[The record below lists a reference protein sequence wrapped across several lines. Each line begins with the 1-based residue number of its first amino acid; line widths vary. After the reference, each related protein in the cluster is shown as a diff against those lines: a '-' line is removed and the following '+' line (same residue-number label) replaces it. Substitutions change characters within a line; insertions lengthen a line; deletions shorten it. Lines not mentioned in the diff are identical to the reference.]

1 MQSPW
6 IGGIASAEAH
16 SPGAEFSPA
25 PMQTLK
31 LLSSA
36 VLCTCSRRRGRA
48 SPNPR
53 ARSLPR
59 AVAQPPSYHL
69 PPPPPPRVPLTI
81 HLVTHASSYRH
92 ASDSRSSSS
101 SLRVQHGHL
110 SVSNAGTC
118 DGRWL
123 PFPRACRARLLAYI
137 LGDDGEQ
144 QKQEEAGEA
153 VDVDADGSKQGSLK
167 SNKAARFPCPWRNW

>member
-1 MQSPW
+1 
-6 IGGIASAEAH
+6 
-16 SPGAEFSPA
+16 
-25 PMQTLK
+25 MQTLK

-69 PPPPPPRVPLTI
+69 PPPPRVPLTI
-81 HLVTHASSYRH
+81 HLVTQARIRLPVLLFFSTSPTRPP
-92 ASDSRSSSS
+92 
-101 SLRVQHGHL
+101 LRVKRGHL
-110 SVSNAGTC
+110 
-118 DGRWL
+118 RWAMASL
-123 PFPRACRARLLAYI
+123 SKACRARLLAYI

-144 QKQEEAGEA
+144 QKQQQEEKAGEA
-153 VDVDADGSKQGSLK
+153 RSTWTRTGASKGV
-167 SNKAARFPCPWRNW
+167 